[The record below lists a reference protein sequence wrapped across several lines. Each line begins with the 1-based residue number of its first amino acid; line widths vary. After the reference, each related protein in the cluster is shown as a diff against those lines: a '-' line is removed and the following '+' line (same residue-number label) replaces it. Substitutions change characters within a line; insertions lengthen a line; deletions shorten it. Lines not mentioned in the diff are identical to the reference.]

1 MTHEKKHEHKIE
13 KNALHWER
21 YHQEKMKSHE
31 PQLKKLT
38 LALQRTKHQY
48 SAFTIR

>member
-1 MTHEKKHEHKIE
+1 MTHEKKHENKIE
-13 KNALHWER
+13 KKRLALGLS
-21 YHQEKMKSHE
+21 YHQEKMKSE

-48 SAFTIR
+48 AAFTIR

>member
-1 MTHEKKHEHKIE
+1 MKKNMKIKLK

-21 YHQEKMKSHE
+21 YHQEKMKSE

-38 LALQRTKHQY
+38 LALQRTKHQDA
-48 SAFTIR
+48 AFTIR

>member
-1 MTHEKKHEHKIE
+1 MTHENKHENKIE
-13 KNALHWER
+13 KKKPLHWER
-21 YHQEKMKSHE
+21 YHQEKMKSE

-48 SAFTIR
+48 AAFTLR